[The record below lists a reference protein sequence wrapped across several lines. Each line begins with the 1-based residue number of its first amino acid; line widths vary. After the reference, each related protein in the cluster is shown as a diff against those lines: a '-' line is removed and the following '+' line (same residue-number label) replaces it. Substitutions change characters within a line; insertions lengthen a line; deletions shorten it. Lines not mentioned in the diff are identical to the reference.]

1 MAVINS
7 IADANSV
14 VELKGGYSEKKCK
27 TALATVM
34 GTTVGFVA
42 FEGEPICPCCS
53 YKAEAMVKLCDAYS
67 IPVVTL
73 VNANR
78 ARKIKALQHLLNLQ
92 VLMQLQL
99 HLKFL

>member
-67 IPVVTL
+67 IRL
-73 VNANR
+73 
-78 ARKIKALQHLLNLQ
+78 
-92 VLMQLQL
+92 
-99 HLKFL
+99 